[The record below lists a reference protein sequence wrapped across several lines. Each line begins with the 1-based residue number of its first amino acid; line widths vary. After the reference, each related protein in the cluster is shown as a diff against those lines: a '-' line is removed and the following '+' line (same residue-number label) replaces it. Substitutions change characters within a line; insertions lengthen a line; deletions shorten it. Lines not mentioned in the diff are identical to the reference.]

1 MSQRVLLIAH
11 CLQASVAGAS
21 GSQQPIAPS
30 PPRGRGG
37 EVASRPTIANNR
49 AGGVSIRTKP
59 EGRGAD
65 LLGREPKLG
74 TVCEQRLWGEGSS
87 GVRGEPWGE
96 LKYIHGAREEREHI
110 P

>member
-11 CLQASVAGAS
+11 CWQASVAGAS
-21 GSQQPIAPS
+21 GSQKPIAPS
-30 PPRGRGG
+30 PPRGRCG
-37 EVASRPTIANNR
+37 EVGSRPTIANR

-74 TVCEQRLWGEGSS
+74 RVCEQRLWGEGSS

-96 LKYIHGAREEREHI
+96 LKYIHGAREEREHT